1 MPFIY
6 VLIEVH
12 GFSFLHKAR
21 EFLSENLGVNFVLNA
36 FSGPI

>member
-12 GFSFLHKAR
+12 GFSFLHKVR
-21 EFLSENLGVNFVLNA
+21 ELLSENLGLYFALNA
-36 FSGPI
+36 FSGPV